1 MSDLPKTT
9 KIHDLP
15 KVSEVNDSDIF
26 IIQSDENTNKIDG
39 ADLKAVMQQQ
49 AVEATFEHTS
59 DNEIHVTKEEKEL
72 WNGMSGGGSDF
83 FVTKEELEEAMA
95 YENESVADVTNVK
108 EALDVI
114 FEGGIDVDISAL
126 TTNLLPIPQTSE
138 NNGITCTNNGD
149 GSLTFNGETS
159 ENSAWFYIPNHS
171 TLTLKKGKY
180 KIMLNPSSESG
191 MSLIIGGASSTA
203 GIEGMSITDSSV
215 IEVASDGTIGN
226 GAFKIP
232 ANTVIDNITVKPMIT
247 TNLDATL
254 DDFVP
259 YTGNTGKL
267 NGDVAEIRRECP
279 PIKVVDTEPTEGATS
294 PYPNGTI
301 TFVKG

>member
-1 MSDLPKTT
+1 
-9 KIHDLP
+9 
-15 KVSEVNDSDIF
+15 
-26 IIQSDENTNKIDG
+26 
-39 ADLKAVMQQQ
+39 
-49 AVEATFEHTS
+49 
-59 DNEIHVTKEEKEL
+59 
-72 WNGMSGGGSDF
+72 
-83 FVTKEELEEAMA
+83 
-95 YENESVADVTNVK
+95 
-108 EALDVI
+108 
-114 FEGGIDVDISAL
+114 
-126 TTNLLPIPQTSE
+126 
-138 NNGITCTNNGD
+138 
-149 GSLTFNGETS
+149 
-159 ENSAWFYIPNHS
+159 
-171 TLTLKKGKY
+171 
-180 KIMLNPSSESG
+180 MLNPSSESG